1 MSRVHRWNGPARR
14 GSALS
19 PGSRWTAPRASSPPN
34 QGRTRRRRRSHG
46 KALREQWPVV
56 ASLAALLI
64 AANLPWGQETPDSV
78 ERASAAGAR
87 PPGAA
92 PPNPGGALGRSR
104 GATISPDDNRP
115 PRPKAPYLRKACRL
129 PARWATYIRRG
140 WNPGRE
146 RRADLILVPKAPNF
160 VGTPTNTSHSG
171 PYDFLQRVPL
181 VFYGP
186 GYVRPLGRFEPGR
199 EVTVADIAPTYAN
212 VLGFRWPRRDGA
224 PISEVLEDKAAPPRL
239 IVTVSIDGGG
249 WNVLNRWP
257 RAWPHLAALIE
268 NGTNIEGAVV
278 GSSPSI
284 TPAIHTSMSTGFW
297 PRRHGV
303 TAIAVRSGDGE
314 IVGAFTA
321 STNEIGVPV
330 QPTLNLRATTI
341 GDLWDLANDNR
352 PKVGL
357 IASGNYPLG
366 LLGRGAALRGADRDI
381 AVFPEERTGGWFT
394 DPRFYSMPG
403 NFNETVRAPRGFVR
417 RLDQR
422 DGRADGRWR
431 GHDLAAM
438 PLSITPAATAW
449 ELRAATTLLDR
460 QGFGDDRL
468 TDLMYVHFKSPDH
481 IGHAWNMTAPEMRDA
496 LAAVDSAIGELVRWL
511 DAEVGTGSYL
521 LAVTA
526 DHGQTPLGEGG
537 WPINRQE
544 MLADIQ
550 ARFDHVADDRGII
563 QRTSASSLF
572 ANADE
577 MDANGVTP
585 EEVSSFLSRYTI
597 ADNNSAGSELTG
609 AFAARRNERI
619 FDAVFPGRKL
629 ARVVACTRAR

>member
-1 MSRVHRWNGPARR
+1 
-14 GSALS
+14 
-19 PGSRWTAPRASSPPN
+19 
-34 QGRTRRRRRSHG
+34 
-46 KALREQWPVV
+46 VV
-56 ASLAALLI
+56 ASLVVLLV
-64 AANLPWGQETPDSV
+64 AANLPWGQENPESV
-78 ERASAAGAR
+78 ERASVAGAR
-87 PPGAA
+87 PPDAAA
-92 PPNPGGALGRSR
+92 PNPRGARGRSQ
-104 GATISPDDNRP
+104 GATNSQDEKRP
-115 PRPKAPYLRKACRL
+115 LPKAAYLSRACRL
-129 PARWATYIRRG
+129 PARWTTYIRRG

-160 VGTPTNTSHSG
+160 VGTPANTSHSG
-171 PYDFLQRVPL
+171 PYPFLQRVPL

-186 GYVRPLGRFEPGR
+186 GYVRPLGRYEPGR
-199 EVTVADIAPTYAN
+199 EVTVADIAPTYAK
-212 VLGFRWPRRDGA
+212 VLGFPWPRRDGA
-224 PISEVLEDKAAPPRL
+224 PIAEMLEDNPIAPRL

-257 RAWPHLAALIE
+257 RAWPHLATLIKR
-268 NGTNIEGAVV
+268 GTNVEGAVV

-314 IVGAFTA
+314 IVGAFTP
-321 STNEIGVPV
+321 STNVIGVPV
-330 QPTLNLRATTI
+330 QPTLNLQATTI

-381 AVFPEERTGGWFT
+381 ALFPFEPAGGWHT
-394 DPRFYSMPG
+394 DPRFYSMPQ
-403 NFNETVRAPRGFVR
+403 NFNEAIPGPSGFVSR
-417 RLDQR
+417 VDQR

-431 GHDLAAM
+431 GHDLAGT
-438 PLSITPAATAW
+438 PLSNTPAAAAW
-449 ELRAATTLLDR
+449 EVRAATALLHQ

-481 IGHAWNMTAPEMRDA
+481 VGHAWNMISPEMRDV
-496 LAAVDSAIGELVRWL
+496 LGSVDSAIGELVRWL
-511 DAEVGTGSYL
+511 DAEVGEGAYL

-526 DHGQTPLGEGG
+526 DHGQTPLGQGG
-537 WPINRQE
+537 WPISRRE
-544 MLADIQ
+544 LLADIQ
-550 ARFDHVADDRGII
+550 ARFDHVADDQGII

-572 ANADE
+572 SNVHE

-597 ADNNSAGSELTG
+597 ADNHSASSQLTG

-629 ARVVACTRAR
+629 ARVVACTGAGGGE

>member
-1 MSRVHRWNGPARR
+1 
-14 GSALS
+14 
-19 PGSRWTAPRASSPPN
+19 
-34 QGRTRRRRRSHG
+34 
-46 KALREQWPVV
+46 VV
-56 ASLAALLI
+56 ASLVVLLV
-64 AANLPWGQETPDSV
+64 AANLPWGQENPESV
-78 ERASAAGAR
+78 ERASVAGAR
-87 PPGAA
+87 PPDAAA
-92 PPNPGGALGRSR
+92 PNPRGARGRSQ
-104 GATISPDDNRP
+104 GATNSPDEKR
-115 PRPKAPYLRKACRL
+115 PRPKAAYLSRACRL

-160 VGTPTNTSHSG
+160 VGTPANTSHSG
-171 PYDFLQRVPL
+171 PYPFLQRVPL

-186 GYVRPLGRFEPGR
+186 GYVRPLGRYEPGR
-199 EVTVADIAPTYAN
+199 EVTVADIAPTYAQ
-212 VLGFRWPRRDGA
+212 VMGFRWPRRDGA
-224 PISEVLEDKAAPPRL
+224 PIAEMLADNPIAPRL

-257 RAWPHLAALIE
+257 RAWPHLATLIKR
-268 NGTNIEGAVV
+268 GTNVEGAVV

-314 IVGAFTA
+314 IVGAFTP

-330 QPTLNLRATTI
+330 QPTLNLQATTI
-341 GDLWDLANDNR
+341 GDLWDRANDNR

-381 AVFPEERTGGWFT
+381 AVFPNEQAWYT
-394 DPRFYSMPG
+394 DPRFYSMPQD
-403 NFNETVRAPRGFVR
+403 FNQAIPGPSGFVQ

-431 GHDLAAM
+431 GHDLAAT
-438 PLSITPAATAW
+438 PLGSTPAAAAR
-449 ELRAATTLLDR
+449 EVRAATALLHQ

-481 IGHAWNMTAPEMRDA
+481 VGHAWNMTSPEMRDVVGS
-496 LAAVDSAIGELVRWL
+496 VDSAIGELVRWL
-511 DAEVGTGSYL
+511 DAEVGEGAYL

-526 DHGQTPLGEGG
+526 DHGQTPLGQGG
-537 WPINRQE
+537 WPISRRE
-544 MLADIQ
+544 LLADIQ
-550 ARFDHVADDRGII
+550 ARFDHVADDQGII

-572 ANADE
+572 SNVHE

-597 ADNNSAGSELTG
+597 ADNHSAASQLTG

-629 ARVVACTRAR
+629 ARVVACTGAG